1 LAVKLRVL
9 AVKMYFVDE
18 NLFLAGTIF
27 GGEILLL
34 AGTIFGVESVC
45 RDNSGKNGPSGV
57 VLCV

>member
-34 AGTIFGVESVC
+34 AGTIFGV
-45 RDNSGKNGPSGV
+45 
-57 VLCV
+57 